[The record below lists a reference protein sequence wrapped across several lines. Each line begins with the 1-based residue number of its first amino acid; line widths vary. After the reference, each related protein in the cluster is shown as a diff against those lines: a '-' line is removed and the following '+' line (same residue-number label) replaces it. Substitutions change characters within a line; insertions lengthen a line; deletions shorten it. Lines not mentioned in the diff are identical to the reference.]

1 LLHTIYFYEEEIMRK
16 QLIINNFLYLFC
28 TIFILLSANSS
39 IADDALFDKGL
50 HLYKKGE
57 LKQSGVIFEELLK
70 QLDINNNLEKYVD
83 VITYLGNIYQDLG
96 YHQRSIDLIE
106 SVLHD
111 VEKSGNQV
119 AHVRLLSQLGDLH
132 FSLGQMGKVIDYF
145 LKAVEEAKKTENP
158 ELIASVYNNVA
169 NALAVDKDYKTAS
182 FLFEEALVQLEK
194 STDDD
199 LRATILINLL
209 RLEYAKKNYKTV
221 VANLEGVILQIA
233 QMKDS
238 HQKTKNLISISL
250 FIKSLRKE
258 LNLDNDVTLQN
269 SMYVAL
275 SEAQAIATELSDHRN
290 VSYAYGYMAQLYEAE
305 KRYAE
310 ALRLT
315 RSAVFYAEM
324 CNAPEALYLWQWQ
337 LGRIFKAQGKVDEAE
352 KAYNKSI
359 KTLNPIRQELFIGYR
374 TKQDFFNTN
383 VKPVY
388 LGLAELILDKAE
400 AAQDPVQREKFL
412 MEARDT
418 METLKTAEL
427 EDFFKDECV
436 SAKSG
441 NENKLVRSPEHT
453 AILYPITL
461 SSKLA
466 LLLTLPNEMHYVA
479 VTVEL
484 KKLSETII
492 NYRKK
497 LQTRPNN
504 RFLYDSMQIYNW
516 VIKPVEDKLIEN
528 DVTTL
533 VVAPDGVL
541 RLIPFSTL
549 YDSKKFLIQK
559 YAISTIPAI
568 SLTDATPM
576 DKENF
581 EILLGGLAEGRQGF
595 SPLPS
600 VPAELRDIKKIMNS
614 KILIKDKDYTI
625 PNITETF
632 KNNDYS
638 IVHIAT
644 HGVFGG
650 APETSFL
657 LTYESKL
664 NMNLLEKLI
673 GLSKY
678 RKQKVELLTLS
689 ACQTAL
695 GNERAAMGLAG
706 VAVKA
711 GVKGVIATLW
721 FVDDEATSIAIRE
734 FYRQLRKPGLTKA
747 QAMQNVQKKLISQRR
762 YWHPLYWAPFLV
774 IGSWM

>member
-1 LLHTIYFYEEEIMRK
+1 MQKYLSIHYFRFIMIACLLTIW
-16 QLIINNFLYLFC
+16 
-28 TIFILLSANSS
+28 TVSPT
-39 IADDALFDKGL
+39 IADDNVSSLFQKGL
-50 HLYKKGE
+50 KYYKKGE
-57 LKQSGVIFEELLK
+57 LKQAGLIFEKALK
-70 QLDINNNLEKYVD
+70 SMNLNENIDLYVD
-83 VITYLGNIYQDLG
+83 ITSHLANVYQGLG
-96 YHQRSIDLIE
+96 YHERAIDMIE
-106 SVLHD
+106 PVLHE
-111 VEKSGNQV
+111 VEKTDHQV
-119 AHVRLLSQLGDLH
+119 SHVTLLSQLGDLH

-158 ELIASVYNNVA
+158 KLIASVYNNVA
-169 NALAVDKDYKTAS
+169 NALAVDKDYKTAG
-182 FLFEEALVQLEK
+182 FLFEEALVQLEQAP
-194 STDDD
+194 DDD
-199 LRATILINLL
+199 LRATILINLM
-209 RLEYAKKNYKTV
+209 RLEFSKGNFKTV
-221 VANLEGVILQIA
+221 VSNLEGVILQIA
-233 QMKDS
+233 QMEDT
-238 HQKTKNLISISL
+238 HQKASNLISISL
-250 FIKSLRKE
+250 FIKTLRKK
-258 LNLDNDVTLQN
+258 LKLDNDTMLQN
-269 SMYVAL
+269 AMYVAL
-275 SEAQAIATELSDHRN
+275 NEAQTISTKLSDHRN
-290 VSYAYGYMAQLYEAE
+290 ASYAFGYMGQLYEAE
-305 KRYAE
+305 KRYEE

-315 RSAVFYAEM
+315 RSAVFYAELS
-324 CNAPEALYLWQWQ
+324 NSPEALYLWQWQ
-337 LGRIFKAQGKVDEAE
+337 LGRLFKAQGSVDEARQAFE
-352 KAYNKSI
+352 KSI
-359 KTLNPIRQELFIGYR
+359 NTLNPIRQELFIGYR
-374 TKQDFFNTN
+374 TKQDFFNDN

-388 LGLAELILDKAE
+388 LGLAELILDQAE
-400 AAQDPVQREKFL
+400 AAQDTEKKEKYLLLARE
-412 MEARDT
+412 T

-441 NENKLVRSPEHT
+441 NKNKLVRTPEKT

-461 SSKLA
+461 ANKLA
-466 LLLTLPNEMHYVA
+466 LLVTLPDGMHYVSVSVA
-479 VTVEL
+479 LED
-484 KKLSETII
+484 LSKTILA
-492 NYRKK
+492 YRKK

-504 RFLYDSMQIYNW
+504 RFLYDSMKIYDW
-516 VIKPVEDKLIEN
+516 VIRPVEDMLIEKN
-528 DVTTL
+528 VETL

-568 SLTDATPM
+568 SLTDPRPM
-576 DKENF
+576 NKDNF

-600 VPAELRDIKKIMNS
+600 VPAELRDIKKIMNG

-632 KNNDYS
+632 KNNEYS

-650 APETSFL
+650 TPEASFL

-664 NMNLLEKLI
+664 NMNLLERLI

-711 GVKGVIATLW
+711 GVKGAIATLW

-734 FYRQLRKPGLTKA
+734 FYRQLTKPGLTKA
-747 QAMQNVQKKLISQRR
+747 QAMQNVQKKFINQRR

-774 IGSWM
+774 IGNWM

>member
-1 LLHTIYFYEEEIMRK
+1 MQKQSLINYFIC
-16 QLIINNFLYLFC
+16 LSGTFL
-28 TIFILLSANSS
+28 ILLCANATN
-39 IADDALFDKGL
+39 ADDALFDKGL

-57 LKQSGVIFEELLK
+57 LKQSGVIFEQLFS
-70 QLDINNNLEKYVD
+70 QLDINDNLEKYVD
-83 VITYLGNIYQDLG
+83 VITHLGNIYQDLG
-96 YHQRSIDLIE
+96 YHQRSIDLITP
-106 SVLHD
+106 VLHD
-111 VEKSGNQV
+111 VEKSGHQV

-233 QMKDS
+233 QMADS
-238 HQKTKNLISISL
+238 HQKVKNLISISL
-250 FIKSLRKE
+250 FIKSLRKQ
-258 LNLDNDVTLQN
+258 LNLKNDTTLQN
-269 SMYVAL
+269 SMYISL
-275 SEAQAIATELSDHRN
+275 SEAQTIATELSDNRN
-290 VSYAYGYMAQLYEAE
+290 ASYAYGYMAQLYEAE

-315 RSAVFYAEM
+315 RSAVFYAEL

-337 LGRIFKAQGKVDEAE
+337 LGRLFKAQGKVEE
-352 KAYNKSI
+352 SQNAYNKSI

-400 AAQDPVQREKFL
+400 AAQDPVQKEKYL

-436 SAKSG
+436 SAKSV
-441 NENKLVRSPEHT
+441 NKNKLVRSPEHT

-461 SSKLA
+461 ESKLA
-466 LLLTLPNEMHYVA
+466 LLLTLPNEMYYVA
-479 VTVEL
+479 VSVEL
-484 KKLSETII
+484 EELSKTII
-492 NYRKK
+492 AYRKK

-504 RFLYDSMQIYNW
+504 RFLYDSMKIYDW
-516 VIKPVEDKLIEN
+516 VIRPVQDKLTEN
-528 DVTTL
+528 NITTL

-559 YAISTIPAI
+559 FAISTIPAI
-568 SLTDATPM
+568 SLTDASPM
-576 DKENF
+576 DKENC

-632 KNNDYS
+632 KNNEYS

-747 QAMQNVQKKLISQRR
+747 QAMQNVQKKLIGQRR

-774 IGSWM
+774 IGNWM

>member
-1 LLHTIYFYEEEIMRK
+1 MQKTIVITGIR
-16 QLIINNFLYLFC
+16 L
-28 TIFILLSANSS
+28 ILLAVVFIILGGKPS
-39 IADDALFDKGL
+39 IADEASPLFQKGL
-50 HLYKKGE
+50 HHYKRGD
-57 LKQSGVIFEELLK
+57 LKQAGLLFEKALK
-70 QLDINNNLEKYVD
+70 NLKINDNIDNYVEI
-83 VITYLGNIYQDLG
+83 VSHLANVYQDLG
-96 YHQRSIDLIE
+96 YHERGIALIGP
-106 SVLHD
+106 VLHT
-111 VEKSGNQV
+111 VESTDHHV
-119 AHVRLLSQLGDLH
+119 SHVRLLSQLGDLH

-145 LKAVEEAKKTENP
+145 LKAVEEAKKTKNP
-158 ELIASVYNNVA
+158 KLIASVYNNVG

-182 FLFEEALVQLEK
+182 FLFEEALVQLDE
-194 STDDD
+194 TPDDD

-209 RLEYAKKNYKTV
+209 RLEYAKGNFKTV
-221 VANLEGVILQIA
+221 VSNLEGVIIQIA
-233 QMKDS
+233 QMEDS
-238 HQKTKNLISISL
+238 HQKASNLISISL
-250 FIKSLRKE
+250 FIKALRKK
-258 LNLDNDVTLQN
+258 LKLKDDIMLQN
-269 SMYVAL
+269 AMYVSL
-275 SEAQAIATELSDHRN
+275 NEAQTITTKLSDHRN
-290 VSYAYGYMAQLYEAE
+290 ASYSFGYMGQLYESE
-305 KRYAE
+305 NRIEE

-315 RSAVFYAEM
+315 RSAVFYAEL

-337 LGRIFKAQGKVDEAE
+337 LGRLFKSQGLMDEAR

-359 KTLNPIRQELFIGYR
+359 ETLNPIRQELFIGYR
-374 TKQDFFNTN
+374 TKQDFFNDN

-388 LGLAELILDKAE
+388 LGLAELILDQADDV
-400 AAQDPVQREKFL
+400 QDPTQKEKFL
-412 MEARDT
+412 LQARQT

-436 SAKSG
+436 SAKTGS
-441 NENKLVRSPEHT
+441 EKKLMRTPEKT

-461 SSKLA
+461 TDKLA
-466 LLLTLPNEMHYVA
+466 LLVTLPDGMHYISVP
-479 VTVEL
+479 VKLETL
-484 KKLSETII
+484 KKTILT
-492 NYRKK
+492 YRKK

-504 RFLYDSMQIYNW
+504 RFLFDAMKIYDW
-516 VIKPVEDKLIEN
+516 VIRPVEDMLTEKE
-528 DVTTL
+528 VTTL
-533 VVAPDGVL
+533 VISPDGVL

-549 YDSKKFLIQK
+549 YDSKKFLIEK

-568 SLTDATPM
+568 SLTDPRPM
-576 DKENF
+576 NKESF
-581 EILLGGLAEGRQGF
+581 QILLGGLAEGRQGF

-600 VPAELRDIKKIMNS
+600 VPAELRDIKKIMDG

-632 KNNDYS
+632 KNNEYS

-650 APETSFL
+650 SPETSFL

-664 NMNLLEKLI
+664 NMNMLENLLS
-673 GLSKY
+673 LSKY

-711 GVKGVIATLW
+711 GVKGAIATLW

-734 FYRQLRKPGLTKA
+734 FYRQLKKPGLTKA
-747 QAMQNVQKKLISQRR
+747 QAMQNVQKMFIGQRR

-774 IGSWM
+774 IGNWM

>member
-1 LLHTIYFYEEEIMRK
+1 MQKYLSIHYFRFIMIACLLTIW
-16 QLIINNFLYLFC
+16 
-28 TIFILLSANSS
+28 TVSPT
-39 IADDALFDKGL
+39 IADDNVSSLFQKGL
-50 HLYKKGE
+50 KYYKKGE
-57 LKQSGVIFEELLK
+57 LKQAGLIFEKALK
-70 QLDINNNLEKYVD
+70 SMNLNENIDLYVD
-83 VITYLGNIYQDLG
+83 ITSHLANVYQGLG
-96 YHQRSIDLIE
+96 YHERAIDMIE
-106 SVLHD
+106 PVLHV
-111 VEKSGNQV
+111 VEKTDHQV
-119 AHVRLLSQLGDLH
+119 SHVTLLSQLGDLH

-158 ELIASVYNNVA
+158 KLIASVYNNVA
-169 NALAVDKDYKTAS
+169 NALAVDKDYKTAG
-182 FLFEEALVQLEK
+182 FLFEEALVQLEQAP
-194 STDDD
+194 DDD
-199 LRATILINLL
+199 LRATILINLM
-209 RLEYAKKNYKTV
+209 RLEFSKGNFKTV
-221 VANLEGVILQIA
+221 VSNLEGVILQIA
-233 QMKDS
+233 QMEDT
-238 HQKTKNLISISL
+238 HQKASNLISISL
-250 FIKSLRKE
+250 FIKTLRKK
-258 LNLDNDVTLQN
+258 LKLDNDTMLQN
-269 SMYVAL
+269 AMYVAL
-275 SEAQAIATELSDHRN
+275 NEAQTISTKLSDHRN
-290 VSYAYGYMAQLYEAE
+290 ASYAFGYMGQLYEAE
-305 KRYAE
+305 KRYEE

-315 RSAVFYAEM
+315 RSAVFYAELS
-324 CNAPEALYLWQWQ
+324 NSPEALYLWQWQ
-337 LGRIFKAQGKVDEAE
+337 LGRLFKAQGSVDEARQAFE
-352 KAYNKSI
+352 KSI
-359 KTLNPIRQELFIGYR
+359 NTLNPIRQELFIGYR
-374 TKQDFFNTN
+374 TKQDFFNDN

-388 LGLAELILDKAE
+388 LGLAELILDQAE
-400 AAQDPVQREKFL
+400 AAQDTEKKEKYLLLARE
-412 MEARDT
+412 T

-441 NENKLVRSPEHT
+441 NKNKLVRTPEKT

-461 SSKLA
+461 ANKLA
-466 LLLTLPNEMHYVA
+466 LLVTLPDGMHYVSVSVA
-479 VTVEL
+479 LED
-484 KKLSETII
+484 LSKTILA
-492 NYRKK
+492 YRKK

-504 RFLYDSMQIYNW
+504 RFLYDSMKIYDW
-516 VIKPVEDKLIEN
+516 VIRPVEDMLIEKN
-528 DVTTL
+528 VETL

-568 SLTDATPM
+568 SLTDPRPM
-576 DKENF
+576 NKDNF

-600 VPAELRDIKKIMNS
+600 VPAELRDIKKIMNG

-632 KNNDYS
+632 KNNEYS

-650 APETSFL
+650 TPEASFL

-664 NMNLLEKLI
+664 NMNLLERLI

-711 GVKGVIATLW
+711 GVKGAIATLW

-734 FYRQLRKPGLTKA
+734 FYRQLTKPGLTKA
-747 QAMQNVQKKLISQRR
+747 QAMQNVQKKFINQRR

-774 IGSWM
+774 IGNWM

>member
-1 LLHTIYFYEEEIMRK
+1 MG
-16 QLIINNFLYLFC
+16 
-28 TIFILLSANSS
+28 TIFVCILLGSNHS
-39 IADDALFDKGL
+39 IADDALFQKGVN
-50 HLYKKGE
+50 LYQKGE
-57 LKQSGVIFEELLK
+57 LKQSGLIFKELLE
-70 QLDINNNLEKYVD
+70 QMDIHDNVVKYVE
-83 VITYLGNIYQDLG
+83 VVTYLGNIYQDLG
-96 YHQRSIDLIE
+96 YHQRSIELIE
-106 SVLHD
+106 PVLHD
-111 VEKSGNQV
+111 VEKTEHKV

-145 LKAVEEAKKTENP
+145 LKAVEEAKKTENS

-169 NALAVDKDYKTAS
+169 NALAVDKDYKTAG

-209 RLEYAKKNYKTV
+209 RLEYAQKNYKTV

-233 QMKDS
+233 AMKDS
-238 HQKTKNLISISL
+238 HQKVNNLISISL
-250 FIKSLRKE
+250 FIKSLRQQ
-258 LNLDNDVTLQN
+258 LNLQNDTTLQK
-269 SMYVAL
+269 SMFVAL
-275 SEAQAIATELSDHRN
+275 SNAQVIAQELSDHRN
-290 VSYAYGYMAQLYEAE
+290 ASYANGYMAQLYENE

-315 RSAVFYAEM
+315 RSAVFHAEL

-337 LGRIFKAQGKVDEAE
+337 LGRLFKAQGKVDQAQ

-359 KTLNPIRQELFIGYR
+359 QTLNPIRQELFIGYR

-400 AAQDPVQREKFL
+400 SVQDPVQKEKYL
-412 MEARDT
+412 MEARNT

-436 SAKSG
+436 AAKST
-441 NENKLVRSPEHT
+441 NDNKLVRSPEHT

-461 SSKLA
+461 KSKLA
-466 LLLTLPNEMHYVA
+466 ILVTLPNEMHYVA
-479 VTVEL
+479 VPL
-484 KKLSETII
+484 DLSELSEKILT
-492 NYRKK
+492 YRKK

-504 RFLYDSMQIYNW
+504 RFLYDSMQIYDW
-516 VIKPVEDKLIEN
+516 VIRPVEDKLKEN

-533 VVAPDGVL
+533 VIAPDGVL

-549 YDSKKFLIQK
+549 YDSELFLIQK

-568 SLTDATPM
+568 SLTDASPM
-576 DKENF
+576 DKENC

-600 VPAELRDIKKIMNS
+600 VPAELRDIKKIMSS
-614 KILIKDKDYTI
+614 KILIKDKVFTI

-632 KNNDYS
+632 KNNEYS

-664 NMNLLEKLI
+664 NMNLLEQLI

-721 FVDDEATSIAIRE
+721 FVDDECTSIAIRE
-734 FYRQLRKPGLTKA
+734 FYRQLRKPELTKA
-747 QAMQNVQKKLISQRR
+747 QAMQNVQKILIGQRR

-774 IGSWM
+774 IGNWM